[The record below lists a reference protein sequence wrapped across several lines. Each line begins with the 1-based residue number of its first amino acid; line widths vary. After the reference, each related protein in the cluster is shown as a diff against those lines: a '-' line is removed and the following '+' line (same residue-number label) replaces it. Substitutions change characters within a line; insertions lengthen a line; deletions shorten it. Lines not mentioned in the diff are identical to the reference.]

1 VKYHLILEN
10 ADGDQIDMSATA
22 LRYMMSNVT
31 GLDPP
36 AASVSTSTYA
46 TRNGCLLNRAFLE
59 KRNIVISFEMRGI
72 GIEARRHALYQ
83 VVKTAQ
89 PIRVYYRTSAIDAYA
104 DGIVETC
111 EINRFQSGVSGQIS
125 ILCPDVYFYSCK
137 ETVAVFGSTLSG
149 FKFPFAIEEKPGV
162 PLGTYRT
169 EDTVEIINEG
179 DEVGL
184 TIDLEAHDG
193 VVYMPTI
200 YNADTGAYLRITGEI
215 QPEDKITI
223 STKRGSR
230 TVTLTRNG
238 VTTVIMNRWV
248 SGNTWFTLPP
258 GASHFYLTAVSG
270 LKYLTATFH
279 HTDAYLGV

>member
-1 VKYHLILEN
+1 
-10 ADGDQIDMSATA
+10 M
-22 LRYMMSNVT
+22 
-31 GLDPP
+31 
-36 AASVSTSTYA
+36 
-46 TRNGCLLNRAFLE
+46 
-59 KRNIVISFEMRGI
+59 
-72 GIEARRHALYQ
+72 
-83 VVKTAQ
+83 
-89 PIRVYYRTSAIDAYA
+89 
-104 DGIVETC
+104 
-111 EINRFQSGVSGQIS
+111 
-125 ILCPDVYFYSCK
+125 
-137 ETVAVFGSTLSG
+137 
-149 FKFPFAIEEKPGV
+149 
-162 PLGTYRT
+162 
-169 EDTVEIINEG
+169 EIINEG

-223 STKRGSR
+223 SPKRGSR